1 MNTTHI
7 VKDGKLY
14 LLLFDEYTEFLVTK
28 TNYDVYMISY
38 DKPMIKVNQ
47 ENFKKLRKN
56 VKAREETRTWGDC
69 FVMELELPP
78 MKLEIITDRNPSVT
92 FNSPYITGFQG
103 FVLDSPDVWINKEV
117 EKEWSK
123 NTKVDLIEL
132 RDELKE
138 KVEKF
143 NKGEL

>member
-14 LLLFDEYTEFLVTK
+14 LLLFDEYAEFLVDK

-38 DKPMIKVNQ
+38 DKPMIKVTKD
-47 ENFKKLRKN
+47 NFQKLREN
-56 VKAREETRTWGDC
+56 VKTFEEKRTWGDC

-78 MKLEIITDRNPSVT
+78 MKVEIITDRNPSIT
-92 FNSPYITGFQG
+92 FNSPYNTGFQG

-123 NTKVDLIEL
+123 NTKVDFIQL

-143 NKGEL
+143 NKGVL